1 MGKDFREDGHP
12 EAGRPCGTSI
22 AFLYER
28 KKGLTFHRAPFSAR
42 SRLSYATWKQVTTK
56 HEPPASWASAS
67 FLLAEAAPI
76 RRAHPTGKERAS
88 RIIPHGPRNLRHL
101 SGSHNETLNIQL
113 HLGVRGPVGV
123 TKMSHGTG
131 TYFAQFSEQQQQDP
145 LQLRHQSFGL
155 NSVPC
160 PIREW
165 SIGSNDVP
173 FSSFTSNLGPLQDLT
188 WSEGSS
194 MIRSF

>member
-1 MGKDFREDGHP
+1 M
-12 EAGRPCGTSI
+12 AL
-22 AFLYER
+22 LYKR
-28 KKGLTFHRAPFSAR
+28 KKGLTFHRAPFSVR
-42 SRLSYATWKQVTTK
+42 SRLSYTTWKQVTTK

-67 FLLAEAAPI
+67 FSLTEAAPI
-76 RRAHPTGKERAS
+76 RWASERAS

-113 HLGVRGPVGV
+113 HLGARGPVGV
-123 TKMSHGTG
+123 TKKTSHGIG
-131 TYFAQFSEQQQQDP
+131 IYFAQFSEQQQQDP

-173 FSSFTSNLGPLQDLT
+173 VSSFTSNLGLLQDLT